1 MNPVALA
8 SGVLPEFG
16 AVAVIEAAARAGFD
30 MTGLWIEPGEW
41 TAADTRAARTALR
54 AAGLPLLDVEVV
66 WLKPDS
72 RDEDH
77 ALVLDVGAELGA
89 RAVLVVSSEPDDA
102 VTAARLAGLCA
113 QAAGSGMRVALEF
126 GLFTA
131 VKTIGQAVGI
141 LARVDH
147 PAAAL
152 LVDPLHL
159 ARSGGVVGDV
169 AAVAPAL
176 LAYAQLCDAPLVGAD
191 PADADA
197 IFNEAVDGRLQ
208 VGEGGLPLAALLA
221 ALPAGL
227 PLGVELRSK
236 ALRKAYPEAGKR
248 AAVVARATRGFLDG
262 LRPR

>member
-16 AVAVIEAAARAGFD
+16 AVTVIEAAARAGFD
-30 MTGLWIEPGEW
+30 MTGLWIEPDEW
-41 TAADTRAARTALR
+41 TATDTRAARAALR
-54 AAGLPLLDVEVV
+54 TSGLPLLDVEVV

-72 RDEDH
+72 RDADH
-77 ALVLDVGAELGA
+77 ALVIEVGAELGA

-102 VTAARLAGLCA
+102 VTAARLTELCIR
-113 QAAGSGMRVALEF
+113 AAPAGMRVALEF
-126 GLFTA
+126 GLFTQ
-131 VKTIGQAVGI
+131 VKTIAQALSI

-147 PAAAL
+147 RAAAL

-159 ARSGGVVGDV
+159 ARSGGTPADV
-169 AAVAPAL
+169 AALDPAL
-176 LAYAQLCDAPLVGAD
+176 LAYAQLCDAARPGAD

-197 IFNEAVDGRLQ
+197 IFDEAVDGRLQ
-208 VGEGGLPLAALLA
+208 LGEGGLALSALVG

-227 PLGVELRSK
+227 PLAIELRSK
-236 ALRKAYPEAGKR
+236 ALRDSWPDPVDR
-248 AAVVARATRGFLDG
+248 AAAVARATRTFLDS